1 VRHGVDT
8 DFFVNLGGVR
18 ERTVLVSCG
27 WYRDLEL
34 ACNVLRE
41 LAGKDPGLRLK
52 AYGGGAPQLASASPR
67 IEVMTGLS
75 DEELRREYC
84 SCALVFLPL
93 KETVANNAL
102 LEAMSCGTAIVAP
115 TLPAVRDYLVETDT
129 CYPRDS
135 SPTDIAEFI
144 HQLVERRN
152 PGLLSALR
160 TRALESTWGEVA
172 RQMEAL
178 YGTLCE

>member
-8 DFFVNLGGVR
+8 DFFVNLGCTR
-18 ERTVLVSCG
+18 ERTVLVSSG

-34 ACNVLRE
+34 ARNVLRE
-41 LAGKDPGLRLK
+41 LAAKDPGLRLK
-52 AYGGGAPQLASASPR
+52 TFGGGAPQLASASPR
-67 IEVMTGLS
+67 IEVLTGMS

-84 SCALVFLPL
+84 SCALVFMPL
-93 KETVANNAL
+93 KETVANNAM

-129 CYPRDS
+129 CYPSGS
-135 SPTDIAEFI
+135 SPSDIAEFI
-144 HQLVERRN
+144 HQLVEGRS
-152 PGLLSALR
+152 PGLPSSLR
-160 TRALESTWGEVA
+160 TRALESTWGEIA

-178 YGTLCE
+178 YRTLCE

>member
-1 VRHGVDT
+1 M
-8 DFFVNLGGVR
+8 
-18 ERTVLVSCG
+18 VSDSAVG
-27 WYRDLEL
+27 PEGQPL
-34 ACNVLRE
+34 LRE
-41 LAGKDPGLRLK
+41 PI
-52 AYGGGAPQLASASPR
+52 GAA
-67 IEVMTGLS
+67 
-75 DEELRREYC
+75 
-84 SCALVFLPL
+84 
-93 KETVANNAL
+93 VANNAL

-144 HQLVERRN
+144 HQLVEGRS
-152 PGLLSALR
+152 PGFPSALR
-160 TRALESTWGEVA
+160 TRALESTWGEIA

>member
-1 VRHGVDT
+1 
-8 DFFVNLGGVR
+8 
-18 ERTVLVSCG
+18 
-27 WYRDLEL
+27 
-34 ACNVLRE
+34 
-41 LAGKDPGLRLK
+41 
-52 AYGGGAPQLASASPR
+52 
-67 IEVMTGLS
+67 MTGLS

-129 CYPRDS
+129 CYPRGS

-144 HQLVERRN
+144 HQLVERPS
-152 PGLLSALR
+152 PGLPSALR
-160 TRALESTWGEVA
+160 TRALDLDWQRIVERMS
-172 RQMEAL
+172 AL
-178 YGTLCE
+178 YGSLCA